1 MNNRQIATFGGG
13 CFWKIE
19 NEFLPVPGVIKTSV
33 GYMGGDF
40 PNPSYLD
47 VVARITGH
55 AEVAQIEYDS
65 DVIEYEELLQIF
77 WRIHDPTSLNRQGAD
92 RGEQYRS
99 VIFYHTFEQEQI
111 ARKSK
116 QQLQQSII
124 GDRGAFP
131 KGNRQIV
138 TEIEPAKEYY
148 LATEDHQQYLAK
160 KIKTKKRFEN
170 SNPK

>member
-1 MNNRQIATFGGG
+1 MEDIKSNLYQATFGAG
-13 CFWKIE
+13 CFWKTE
-19 NEFLPVPGVIKTSV
+19 NEFLQVKGVTKTSV

-55 AEVAQIEYDS
+55 AEVAQIEYDPEVVS
-65 DVIEYEELLQIF
+65 YEELLDLF
-77 WRIHDPTSLNRQGAD
+77 WEIHDPTSLNRQGAD

-99 VIFYHTFEQEQI
+99 VIFYHNTEQEHI

-116 QQLQQSII
+116 IQLQRS
-124 GDRGAFP
+124 GKYD
-131 KGNRQIV
+131 KDIV
-138 TEIEPAKEYY
+138 TEIKPAQNYY

-160 KIKTKKRFEN
+160 KNR
-170 SNPK
+170 S

>member
-1 MNNRQIATFGGG
+1 MQSKYHSQIKATFGAG
-13 CFWKIE
+13 CFWKTE
-19 NEFLPVPGVIKTSV
+19 NEFLKVPGIIKTSV

-55 AEVAQIEYDS
+55 AEVAQIEYDREIVS
-65 DVIEYEELLQIF
+65 YEELLNIF
-77 WRIHDPTSLNRQGAD
+77 WQIHDPTSLNRQGAD

-99 VIFYHTFEQEQI
+99 VIFYHTREQEKL

-116 QQLQQSII
+116 LQLQQS
-124 GDRGAFP
+124 GKYEKDL
-131 KGNRQIV
+131 V
-138 TEIEPAKEYY
+138 TEIKPAKEYY

-160 KIKTKKRFEN
+160 KNRVLKN
-170 SNPK
+170 

>member
-1 MNNRQIATFGGG
+1 MNNIKSNLHKATFGAG
-13 CFWKIE
+13 CFWKTE
-19 NEFLPVPGVIKTSV
+19 NEFLQVTGVIKTSV

-55 AEVAQIEYDS
+55 AEVAQIEYDPEVVS
-65 DVIEYEELLQIF
+65 YEELLNIF

-99 VIFYHTFEQEQI
+99 VIFYHTAEQEQI

-116 QQLQQSII
+116 LQLQRAGKYDQ
-124 GDRGAFP
+124 D
-131 KGNRQIV
+131 IV
-138 TEIEPAKEYY
+138 TQIKPASDYY
-148 LATEDHQQYLAK
+148 LATEEHQQYLARKNSSVK
-160 KIKTKKRFEN
+160 K
-170 SNPK
+170 